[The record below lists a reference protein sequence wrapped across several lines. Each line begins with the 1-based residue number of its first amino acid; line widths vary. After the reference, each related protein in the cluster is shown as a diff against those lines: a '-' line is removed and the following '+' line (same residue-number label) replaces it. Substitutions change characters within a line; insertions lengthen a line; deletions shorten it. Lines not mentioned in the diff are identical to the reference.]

1 MKAISVAAMVFAAAV
16 GLHAQTISLKAN
28 IPFEF
33 NVGATVMPAGQYDV
47 QHASGAVI
55 LRSQSE
61 NRKSVI
67 ALSQPAVRNA
77 AEQPATLVFNRY
89 GDQYFLSK
97 IWDAYSTAGRV
108 LGPGKHEKEL
118 IARGAAAQTAVV
130 ARSR

>member
-1 MKAISVAAMVFAAAV
+1 MKAISVAAIVFAAAM

-33 NVGATVMPAGQYDV
+33 SVGATVMPAGEYDV
-47 QHASGAVI
+47 QHANGAVI
-55 LRSQSE
+55 LRGRSE

-67 ALSQPAVRNA
+67 ALSQPAVRKA

-89 GDQYFLSK
+89 GDQYFLAK
-97 IWDAYSTAGRV
+97 IWDPYSPTGRV

-118 IARGAAAQTAVV
+118 IARGVAAQTAVV

>member
-16 GLHAQTISLKAN
+16 GLHAQTIRLKAN

-33 NVGATVMPAGQYDV
+33 SVGATVMPAGEYDV
-47 QHASGAVI
+47 QHANGAVI

-67 ALSQPAVRNA
+67 ALSLPAMRAA

-89 GDQYFLSK
+89 GNEYFLAK
-97 IWDAYSTAGRV
+97 VWDAYSPAGR
-108 LGPGKHEKEL
+108 LLRPGKHEKEL